1 MAIAEG
7 LADLRRIGFDKAGIR
22 VRQAHGKEV
31 RLSLDPCAHHQG
43 LAEIHLRMAGIVGQ
57 RHEDLAAAQPPL
69 AHVVLDDGIAALE
82 AMLVAQPLVD
92 PFGRVP
98 LFARRRAILLENA
111 IYDTREGIA
120 LWAPPRPAPPVA
132 PRQPGRASC
141 KE

>member
-1 MAIAEG
+1 
-7 LADLRRIGFDKAGIR
+7 
-22 VRQAHGKEV
+22 
-31 RLSLDPCAHHQG
+31 
-43 LAEIHLRMAGIVGQ
+43 MAGIVGQ

-111 IYDTREGIA
+111 IYDTREGIE
-120 LWAPPRPAPPVA
+120 LGAPHRHAAPITRRRGTPQHLGNRPALPAENQRPLAKQHTHQLTRPPNT
-132 PRQPGRASC
+132 PPNIP
-141 KE
+141 